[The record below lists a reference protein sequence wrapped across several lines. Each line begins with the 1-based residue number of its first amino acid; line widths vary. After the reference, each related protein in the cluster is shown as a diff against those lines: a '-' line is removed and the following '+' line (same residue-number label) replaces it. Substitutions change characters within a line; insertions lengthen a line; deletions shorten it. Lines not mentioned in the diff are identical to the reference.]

1 MFCMLFRKKQRKL
14 VNQILIF
21 PSGFINK
28 YWRTEIMIKSQ
39 SFESVWDAL
48 EVNPIKAENM
58 KLRSFLMMAI
68 VNYINE
74 TGLTQAEVAKRLHI
88 TQPRVSALTQG

>member
-1 MFCMLFRKKQRKL
+1 
-14 VNQILIF
+14 
-21 PSGFINK
+21 
-28 YWRTEIMIKSQ
+28 MIKSQ

-88 TQPRVSALTQG
+88 TQPRVSALTQGKIGDFRLDTLINLAHSLGLHVTMQIAA

>member
-1 MFCMLFRKKQRKL
+1 
-14 VNQILIF
+14 
-21 PSGFINK
+21 
-28 YWRTEIMIKSQ
+28 MIKSQ

-74 TGLTQAEVAKRLHI
+74 TGLTQAEVWLFR
-88 TQPRVSALTQG
+88 RALPARKSLFLPLPGPSFT